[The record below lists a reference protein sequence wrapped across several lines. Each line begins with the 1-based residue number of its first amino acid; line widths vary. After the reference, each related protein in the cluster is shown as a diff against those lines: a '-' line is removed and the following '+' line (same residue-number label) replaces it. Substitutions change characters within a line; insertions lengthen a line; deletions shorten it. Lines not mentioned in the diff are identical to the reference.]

1 MCRFLFAN
9 FCLQLCFG
17 DKVKNS
23 YETFHILKMETHS
36 EKEPHFQMKLTSNV
50 FCSSEGLNLPPSPS
64 IGVIKPEKDLIETI
78 SVLSLP

>member
-1 MCRFLFAN
+1 MLSTLTSKLLKPKCQLAISYISDLDKPPAKKEQKK
-9 FCLQLCFG
+9 LQI
-17 DKVKNS
+17 
-23 YETFHILKMETHS
+23 TFQIE
-36 EKEPHFQMKLTSNV
+36 LTSNV